1 MIIIILKSILRYIK
15 KVNNLMDIK
24 FECEPLYSHT
34 YKYIKTKI
42 ETYGGK
48 INCNFQGKGPY
59 IQYVGDRGPCDFFW
73 GS

>member
-1 MIIIILKSILRYIK
+1 
-15 KVNNLMDIK
+15 MDIK